1 MADNINKD
9 NDAMNVEEVESDS
22 EVNIDDVELKPHL
35 YDDEFVVEE
44 DIQPATIKQMIDE
57 VRTEI
62 TKLESD
68 VDDKKIAPLING
80 GNWSLLKLNYVSHI
94 IF

>member
-1 MADNINKD
+1 MADKSNNN

-44 DIQPATIKQMIDE
+44 DAEPAKIKQMIDE
-57 VRTEI
+57 VRAEI
-62 TKLESD
+62 TKLESE
-68 VDDKKIAPLING
+68 VDDKKVAPLING
-80 GNWSLLKLNYVSHI
+80 GKNS
-94 IF
+94 